1 MKKSTSII
9 LGLLVVLALV
19 TASGSQSTAVAEQS
33 EAHETVTPTVTET
46 VTPTEEVSPTEE
58 HSEEECTPTPT
69 EEVTPTPTKEVTPTP
84 TEEHHEESTPTPTP
98 VLEVTT
104 MAKAGSFDQ
113 TLMNLSGIS
122 GMLFTMAGS
131 LIYAKKRNN

>member
-19 TASGSQSTAVAEQS
+19 TASGSQSTVVANES
-33 EAHETVTPTVTET
+33 EYTPTVTEEVTPTVT
-46 VTPTEEVSPTEE
+46 PTDVEE

-69 EEVTPTPTKEVTPTP
+69 EEVTPTPTEEVTPTP
-84 TEEHHEESTPTPTP
+84 TEEHHEETTPTPTTVP
-98 VLEVTT
+98 VLGVTT

-131 LIYAKKRNN
+131 LIYAKKRKIA

>member
-9 LGLLVVLALV
+9 LGLLLVLVLV
-19 TASGSQSTAVAEQS
+19 TASGAQGTAVANES
-33 EAHETVTPTVTET
+33 EHATPTVTEEVT
-46 VTPTEEVSPTEE
+46 PTDTEVTPTEEHPTEE
-58 HSEEECTPTPT
+58 CTPTPTEVTPTPT
-69 EEVTPTPTKEVTPTP
+69 EEVTPTPT
-84 TEEHHEESTPTPTP
+84 EEHHEETTPTPTAVP
-98 VLEVTT
+98 VLGVTT

-122 GMLFTMAGS
+122 GMLFTLAGS